1 MESEPIFGERQ
12 HTRSVSNPTD
22 TVQGTSVNKRT
33 LPWPTILP
41 YLLGLLFFLLALR
54 GSFGTDIL
62 DPDAAR
68 HAMNGVFLHDFLL
81 SGQTRHPVA
90 YAKEYYAHF
99 PAISLPYHPPLFPL
113 VESMFFLICG
123 VHYFIARLVIAL
135 FTAGCVILL
144 YKLVL
149 KTGGTHLLTAAS
161 AITFLG
167 LLGSFLVSSDIMLEF
182 PALFFTIGALY
193 ILGGPA
199 PFGNWRSSFGFAV
212 LAAAAVW
219 TKQQT
224 IFLGIVPFIQIA
236 ITGEWRLLKNR
247 WLWFSLAV
255 FSVLVGVLAMVSIG
269 SGFSSNPGWRHGGV
283 VSMAAQRLHLYS
295 RGLWVQF
302 TPPAALFIGGAFVFF
317 LLTARRSSALKVG
330 LYLSWVLSFW
340 IELLLLPPYDV
351 RYLFFMQPPL
361 LILGYAALSQLTER
375 FRWKPNAEVVGAAV
389 LIVVVAVNLARPS
402 VFLQGPSQA
411 ASFVSS
417 PEYNRVVYCGRTNGA
432 FVFARR
438 LLDPK
443 LQSIVIR
450 GDKLSTDLLQP
461 DRFEH
466 FAHDYGVHYVIL
478 EQTGR
483 STAWD
488 ALTASPP
495 PSMQWQRD
503 IPLRCTFAD
512 RNGVLRIYR
521 FTDPSANPQR
531 TIHPESGIYK
541 QELDLTR

>member
-1 MESEPIFGERQ
+1 MKLEPIFGERKVI
-12 HTRSVSNPTD
+12 RSVAIPTD
-22 TVQGTSVNKRT
+22 AVPETSVYGPT

-54 GSFGTDIL
+54 GSFGTDIV

-81 SGQTRHPVA
+81 SGQIRHPVTF
-90 YAKEYYAHF
+90 AKNYYAHF
-99 PAISLPYHPPLFPL
+99 PATSLPYHPPLLPL
-113 VESMFFLICG
+113 VETTFFLIFG
-123 VHYFIARLVIAL
+123 VHYFVARIVIAL

-149 KTGGTHLLTAAS
+149 KTGGSHLLAVAS
-161 AITFLG
+161 ASTFLG
-167 LLGSFLVSSDIMLEF
+167 LRGSFLVSGDIMLEF

-193 ILGGPA
+193 ILGD
-199 PFGNWRSSFGFAV
+199 PFGKWRSSLGFAV

-224 IFLGIVPFIQIA
+224 IFLGIVPFVQIA

-247 WLWFSLAV
+247 WLWLSLAV
-255 FSVLVGVLAMVSIG
+255 FSVLIGILAIVSMG
-269 SGFSSNPGWRHGGV
+269 SGFSSNPGWRHDGMI
-283 VSMAAQRLHLYS
+283 SMAAQRFHSYS
-295 RGLWVQF
+295 TGLWAQF

-317 LLTARRSSALKVG
+317 LLTARRSHALKVD
-330 LYLSWVLSFW
+330 LYLSWVLAFW
-340 IELLLLPPYDV
+340 IELLFLPPYDW
-351 RYLFFMQPPL
+351 RYLFFMKPPL
-361 LILGYAALSQLTER
+361 LVLGYKALSQLTEHLK
-375 FRWKPNAEVVGAAV
+375 WKPKSEVVGAAV
-389 LIVVVAVNLARPS
+389 LAVVVVVSLARPPLY
-402 VFLQGPSQA
+402 LQGPSQA
-411 ASFVSS
+411 ASFVFS

-432 FVFARR
+432 FILATR

-443 LQSIVIR
+443 LQSTVIR

-488 ALTASPP
+488 VLTASPS
-495 PSMQWQRD
+495 PSMQWEVD
-503 IPLRCTFAD
+503 IPLRCTFAN

-521 FTDPSANPQR
+521 FTNPSATGQK

-541 QELDLTR
+541 KELPLTK